1 MSFGSDHVI
10 AGNDLQAHFSVVQS
24 RALTAGAIGLGVSLL
39 GALIWPAAFFPAYLV
54 AFLFW
59 TGISLGGIGLTF
71 LHHVVGGSW
80 AVPLRRPFEA
90 AGSLIVLMALFFVPI
105 LLGIRFLYVW
115 TDPEVLAHHA
125 VIAHKVKYLNI
136 TFFTQRAVFYFVLW
150 GVAAYI
156 MNSWSRSQDG
166 QRDDAP
172 SRRLHAIAGPAI
184 VLMFLSASFA
194 AFDWGMSLDPD
205 WYSTI
210 YGAMFIVGEIL
221 ATMAFMTVVAI
232 RLSAYEPLKTA
243 VTAERLNDI
252 GNLLLAFTMLWA
264 YMSFSQFLI
273 TWLGNISEEVVWYLR
288 RLEGLWGV
296 VALILISF
304 QFFAPF
310 FALLT
315 RQNKRRAEWVLPI
328 ASWILVMRI
337 VDLTWLVLP
346 ASAIPGK
353 PQFPWGS
360 LPWIATSIVGV
371 GGIWIAAFVWR
382 LRSAPLIPLNDPN
395 IMAALEHSREATV

>member
-1 MSFGSDHVI
+1 MSFGSDHAI
-10 AGNDLQAHFSVVQS
+10 AGDDLQAHFSVVQS
-24 RALTAGAIGLGVSLL
+24 LALKAGAIGLGVSLL

-59 TGISLGGIGLTF
+59 TGISLGSIGLTF

-80 AVPLRRPFEA
+80 ALPLRRPFEA
-90 AGSLIVLMALFFVPI
+90 AASLIVLMALFFVPI

-115 TDPEVLAHHA
+115 TDPEVLKHHA
-125 VIAHKVKYLNI
+125 VIAQKTAYLN
-136 TFFTQRAVFYFVLW
+136 TSFFATRAVFYFALW
-150 GVAAYI
+150 SAAAYLL
-156 MNSWSRSQDG
+156 NLWSKAQDG
-166 QRDDAP
+166 RSDDAP
-172 SRRLHAIAGPAI
+172 SRRLHAIAGPAL

-205 WYSTI
+205 WFSTI

-221 ATMAFMTVVAI
+221 ACLAFVTLVAI
-232 RLSAYEPLKTA
+232 RLSAYEPMKTA
-243 VTAERLNDI
+243 VTADRLNDI

-288 RLEGLWGV
+288 RMEGLWGV
-296 VALILISF
+296 VALILIGF

-310 FALLT
+310 FALLI

-328 ASWILVMRI
+328 AVWILIMR
-337 VDLTWLVLP
+337 VVELAWLVLP
-346 ASAIPGK
+346 ASATPGK

-360 LPWIATSIVGV
+360 LPWIASSIVGV
-371 GGIWIAAFVWR
+371 GGIWIAGFVWR

-395 IMAALEHSREATV
+395 IVAALEHSGEATV